1 VSVSVAHGG
10 APRGW
15 LEFSAN
21 LNPCGTPAAV
31 RDAVARASYGAY
43 ADLDPRTA
51 ELRLAK
57 DAGVGADQV
66 VLTAGATEALRVA
79 VASAPAGD
87 ALVLGPTY
95 GEYGRLV
102 ALRGGATSEIRAGAP
117 AFVPQ
122 AERFASALSSGRWSL
137 AFVCDP
143 NNPTGQ
149 KLAPDALR
157 AVLAALPARTRLVID
172 QSFGPFASGSMA
184 AGDLVAGGNVVLVRS
199 LTKLLAAP
207 GLRAGYAV
215 AATALSAELRAFRDP
230 WSPGAHACAAAEHA
244 SWRIGSDA
252 QRAVAAW
259 RARLARALAVQGLSA
274 VPSEAPFLLVNAG
287 PAAEP
292 IVRALAA
299 RAIAVR
305 WCASFGLPDHLRIA
319 VRPPDEQDVLIAA
332 LAALRSELGW

>member
-1 VSVSVAHGG
+1 
-10 APRGW
+10 
-15 LEFSAN
+15 
-21 LNPCGTPAAV
+21 
-31 RDAVARASYGAY
+31 
-43 ADLDPRTA
+43 
-51 ELRLAK
+51 
-57 DAGVGADQV
+57 
-66 VLTAGATEALRVA
+66 
-79 VASAPAGD
+79 
-87 ALVLGPTY
+87 
-95 GEYGRLV
+95 
-102 ALRGGATSEIRAGAP
+102 
-117 AFVPQ
+117 
-122 AERFASALSSGRWSL
+122 
-137 AFVCDP
+137 
-143 NNPTGQ
+143 
-149 KLAPDALR
+149 
-157 AVLAALPARTRLVID
+157 
-172 QSFGPFASGSMA
+172 MA

-230 WSPGAHACAAAEHA
+230 WSPGAHACAAAEQA

-252 QRAVAAW
+252 YRAVAAW
-259 RARLARALAVQGLSA
+259 RARLARALAAQGLSA